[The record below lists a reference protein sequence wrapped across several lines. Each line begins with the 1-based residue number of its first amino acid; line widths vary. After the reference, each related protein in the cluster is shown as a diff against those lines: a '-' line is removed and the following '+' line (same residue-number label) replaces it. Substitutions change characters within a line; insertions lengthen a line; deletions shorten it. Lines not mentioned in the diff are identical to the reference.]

1 MKIYKLI
8 LLLIISPLLLI
19 SQSNKKTG
27 KMENEKIKKSD
38 KEWKEILTPT
48 QFKIL
53 CEKGTERAFTGEFY
67 DFHEKGTYS
76 CAACGIKLF
85 NSDSKFDSMCGW
97 PSYFEP
103 ISKDAIEYH
112 KDLSYGMSRI
122 EVTCGKCGGHLGH
135 VFDDGP
141 PPTGKRYCINSGA
154 LKFEP
159 FKK

>member
-1 MKIYKLI
+1 MKKNMIVF
-8 LLLIISPLLLI
+8 LLLI
-19 SQSNKKTG
+19 SPVILFSQNNKKSG

-48 QFKIL
+48 QYKIL
-53 CEKGTERAFTGEFY
+53 REKGTERAFTGQFY
-67 DFHEKGTYS
+67 DFKEKGTYS
-76 CAACGIKLF
+76 CAACGNDLF

-103 ISKDAIEYH
+103 ISENAIEYH
-112 KDLSYGMSRI
+112 KDFSYGMSRI

-154 LKFEP
+154 LKFKP
-159 FKK
+159 FKN